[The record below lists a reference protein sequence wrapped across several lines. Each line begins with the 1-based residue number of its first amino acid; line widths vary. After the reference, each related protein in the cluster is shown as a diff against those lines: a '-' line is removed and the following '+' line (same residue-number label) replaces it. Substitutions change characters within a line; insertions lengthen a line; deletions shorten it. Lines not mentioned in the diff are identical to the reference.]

1 MYVIIRR
8 HLDGPNAILI
18 LRIKMIL
25 DDVAGDCTLRITVD
39 SINNT
44 AQNINCKKSKMMC
57 LNVVIVLKVLLLT
70 LGLFLINPFTW
81 ILTQQPFLGSNET

>member
-25 DDVAGDCTLRITVD
+25 DYDGDCTLRITTVVN

-44 AQNINCKKSKMMC
+44 AAVAYSTKQ
-57 LNVVIVLKVLLLT
+57 
-70 LGLFLINPFTW
+70 
-81 ILTQQPFLGSNET
+81 

>member
-44 AQNINCKKSKMMC
+44 TAVAYSTKQ
-57 LNVVIVLKVLLLT
+57 
-70 LGLFLINPFTW
+70 
-81 ILTQQPFLGSNET
+81 

>member
-25 DDVAGDCTLRITVD
+25 DDGDCTLRITVVD

-44 AQNINCKKSKMMC
+44 TAVAYSTKQ
-57 LNVVIVLKVLLLT
+57 
-70 LGLFLINPFTW
+70 
-81 ILTQQPFLGSNET
+81 